1 MRKALALGLILAAA
15 PAAFAGPAENRL
27 LAAVKDGDH
36 AAVKA
41 ALAAHANVNAP
52 LPDKSTV
59 LAWAVDRQDA
69 ESVRLLLAAGAQSRV
84 AAGGVQPLSLAC
96 ELGNPA
102 IVSALLKAGADAGQV
117 RADGTTAFALC
128 AGASTPAVLATI
140 GASGVNVAN
149 SQGQTPLMWAAMAG
163 NTENIKWLVA
173 HGAKVNAADKKGFTP
188 VFFALRSK
196 IASAPMALLDA
207 GADVNVIVADGTS
220 VVQAAI
226 TTENIPFAIQAVNH
240 GADLHRADKQGR
252 QLIHLAAISG
262 NAEFVK
268 TVLAKGGDPNAS
280 TNPAPAPVRVAAA
293 APRPAAPP
301 AASAAPVA
309 GADTPAAPRPAA
321 AGAAANPN
329 AAIDAAIAQ
338 RRALNFAPPR
348 PSTPLQLAANAGS
361 VAAMKALVEAG
372 AKPDEKTD
380 DGMTVAMAAAG
391 SGSVEAMEYA
401 YQIDPHLDVIARGGR
416 SIMHIAVAARGTPDP
431 IGVIQFLVDK
441 GAPLAIQDVR
451 KASPGDNLN
460 TNGDPVIREFYI
472 KLLRD
477 RGIVSTNH

>member
-1 MRKALALGLILAAA
+1 MT
-15 PAAFAGPAENRL
+15 AGG
-27 LAAVKDGDH
+27 AAVDG
-36 AAVKA
+36 
-41 ALAAHANVNAP
+41 ANA
-52 LPDKSTV
+52 
-59 LAWAVDRQDA
+59 
-69 ESVRLLLAAGAQSRV
+69 
-84 AAGGVQPLSLAC
+84 
-96 ELGNPA
+96 
-102 IVSALLKAGADAGQV
+102 
-117 RADGTTAFALC
+117 
-128 AGASTPAVLATI
+128 
-140 GASGVNVAN
+140 
-149 SQGQTPLMWAAMAG
+149 QGQTPLMWASMDG
-163 NTENIKWLVA
+163 NTDTIKWLLA

-188 VFFALRSK
+188 IFFALRSK
-196 IASAPMALLDA
+196 IASAPTVLLDA

-226 TTENIPFAIQAVNH
+226 TTENIPFAIQAVSH

-262 NAEFVK
+262 DAEFIK
-268 TVLAKGGDPNAS
+268 MVLSKGGDPNAS
-280 TNPAPAPVRVAAA
+280 TNPAPA
-293 APRPAAPP
+293 
-301 AASAAPVA
+301 
-309 GADTPAAPRPAA
+309 APRPAA
-321 AGAAANPN
+321 AGAANPN

-361 VAAMKALVEAG
+361 VPAMKALVEAG

-391 SGSVEAMEYA
+391 SGIVEAMEYA

-431 IGVIQFLVDK
+431 IGVIQYLVDK
-441 GAPLAIQDVR
+441 GAPLAVQDAR

-477 RGIVSTNH
+477 RGIVSENH